1 MCAQL
6 LLFVNRKSR
15 ERRFVCPISQSGK
28 EHTEKEGASG
38 RTGCAKAGGSLR
50 FYGSET
56 VLRAVLSYMRLRI
69 AAASLRLMVLAE
81 WNVPFASEPVRMPAR

>member
-1 MCAQL
+1 MCAPIASFWEQEI
-6 LLFVNRKSR
+6 VRKAFRMSN
-15 ERRFVCPISQSGK
+15 FPIRQ

-38 RTGCAKAGGSLR
+38 RTGCAKAGGNLR

-69 AAASLRLMVLAE
+69 AATSLRLMSFVG
-81 WNVPFASEPVRMPAR
+81 